1 MAAPCFIA
9 WAADTSAATGP
20 PATVATSATSGTV
33 KTILQI
39 RPATTVKVRVIEW
52 GYTFDVAPTN
62 PVRVELV
69 DTGTVYATVTT
80 IGSGVRMYNDQT
92 GVGSTVQTGTTHTGF
107 NASAEGT
114 ITSSR
119 LLGYQYDNGIYFKQ
133 QFPLGREPEVGVDR
147 ALRVRATP
155 TTSAAINMQAYVI
168 WEE

>member
-9 WAADTSAATGP
+9 WNADTSAATGP
-20 PATVATSATSGTV
+20 PTTTATSAVAGTP

-39 RPATTVKVRVIEW
+39 KPGNAKIRVVEW
-52 GYTFDVAPTN
+52 GYGFDAPPAA

-69 DTGTVYATVTT
+69 DTGAVFATVTT
-80 IGSGVRMYNDQT
+80 IGSGVRNYNDAT
-92 GVGSTVQTGTTHTGF
+92 GPVSAAAAGATATGF
-107 NASAEGT
+107 NASSEGT

-119 LLGYQYDNGIYFKQ
+119 LLAYNYDAALYFKQ
-133 QFPLGREPEVGVDR
+133 QFPLGREPEINASG

-155 TTSAAINMQAYVI
+155 TTAAAVNMWAYII